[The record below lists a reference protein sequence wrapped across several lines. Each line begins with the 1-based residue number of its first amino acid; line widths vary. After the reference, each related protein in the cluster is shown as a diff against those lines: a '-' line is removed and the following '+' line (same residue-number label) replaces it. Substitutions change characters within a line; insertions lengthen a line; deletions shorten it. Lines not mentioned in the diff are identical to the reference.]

1 MLVRVEMMRATVR
14 YAAKFS
20 EPSVAGLE
28 AASVA
33 KAYSSQAAVAVTEAL
48 IQILG
53 GMGFTWEHPAHLYLR
68 RARALQSS
76 FGNAAFHRQHIAD
89 LRSAKAVI

>member
-1 MLVRVEMMRATVR
+1 
-14 YAAKFS
+14 
-20 EPSVAGLE
+20 LE